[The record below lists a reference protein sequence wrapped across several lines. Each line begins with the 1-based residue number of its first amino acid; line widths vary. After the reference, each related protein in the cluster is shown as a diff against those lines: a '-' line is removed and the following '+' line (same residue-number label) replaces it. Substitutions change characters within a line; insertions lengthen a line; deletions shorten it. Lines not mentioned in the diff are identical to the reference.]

1 MEKEAAI
8 VQLYTN
14 DGLAAYPV
22 VNEHAIYDDEGKEII
37 GILLD
42 EIENLKT
49 RVEKLEK
56 TN

>member
-1 MEKEAAI
+1 MGKEAAI
-8 VQLYTN
+8 VQLYTD
-14 DGLAAYPV
+14 DGLAAYPT

-37 GILLD
+37 GILRG

-49 RVEKLEK
+49 RVEQLEK